1 MAALF
6 AFGAFLNPGHRGIF
20 CSTVHL
26 DEPQMNGVKLRHEDE
41 PQMNS
46 SVNGQCRL
54 APINR
59 PFPVSRIFAVTPLKN
74 LLPRC
79 ASILDNVKKTAQPLY

>member
-1 MAALF
+1 LGRFQILA
-6 AFGAFLNPGHRGIF
+6 GVIF

-46 SVNGQCRL
+46 SVNGQCHL
-54 APINR
+54 APRNR
-59 PFPVSRIFAVTPLKN
+59 AFPALRIFAVTPLKN
-74 LLPRC
+74 LLLRY
-79 ASILDNVKKTAQPLY
+79 ASVLVNVKNSAQHL